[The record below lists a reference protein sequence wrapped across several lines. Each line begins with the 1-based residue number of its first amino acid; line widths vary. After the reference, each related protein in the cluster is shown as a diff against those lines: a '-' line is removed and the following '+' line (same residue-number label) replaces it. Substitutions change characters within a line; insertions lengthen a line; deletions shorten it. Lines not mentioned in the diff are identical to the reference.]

1 MRSIPRKSETLGNR
15 PWRMGWPS
23 AKARGRG
30 GAAAGGRSPPAR
42 CRAEPGSGLVRGP
55 GPWPSNAAAAPR
67 PKGSALAA
75 GNGRPW
81 AIRRSR
87 RGRGRAGT
95 EIRGGGGV
103 WRPGGGPA
111 GPPPR
116 PAKQKSVARGQ
127 RPRATL
133 FQGASRPAAAPPP
146 PSSPPTPK
154 RQRKSQAPRSTG
166 PGARNHGRKGRG
178 TGPAPRAK
186 PGPTAYGCICQAKVD
201 TEK

>member
-1 MRSIPRKSETLGNR
+1 MAPRIFYPRKRRRAFRMRSIPRKSETLGNR
-15 PWRMGWPS
+15 PWRMGWPP
-23 AKARGRG
+23 AKAQERG

-42 CRAEPGSGLVRGP
+42 CRAEPGSGPVRGP

-103 WRPGGGPA
+103 WRPGGAALRGRPPASQTKERGP
-111 GPPPR
+111 GPKAPGQALSGRFAPR
-116 PAKQKSVARGQ
+116 R
-127 RPRATL
+127 R
-133 FQGASRPAAAPPP
+133 P
-146 PSSPPTPK
+146 PS
-154 RQRKSQAPRSTG
+154 AAEVSTN
-166 PGARNHGRKGRG
+166 AKKA
-178 TGPAPRAK
+178 TQK
-186 PGPTAYGCICQAKVD
+186 PGPTIYGAWRTKPW
-201 TEK
+201 